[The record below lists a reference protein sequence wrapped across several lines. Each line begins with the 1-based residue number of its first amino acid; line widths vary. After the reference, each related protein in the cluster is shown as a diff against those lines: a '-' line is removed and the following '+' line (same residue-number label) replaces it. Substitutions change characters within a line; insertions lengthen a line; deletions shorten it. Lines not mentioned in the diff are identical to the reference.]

1 MDWLL
6 TGYDYGTNV
15 TIPPWGP
22 PTTRPEEQEA
32 YDEEDIRA
40 LVHMHMMS
48 DEEEQES
55 YEPEQD
61 SWQISH
67 LVSADTFGASHDT
80 GNVWTGRMK
89 IMWQPLAC
97 GLYPG

>member
-1 MDWLL
+1 
-6 TGYDYGTNV
+6 
-15 TIPPWGP
+15 
-22 PTTRPEEQEA
+22 
-32 YDEEDIRA
+32 
-40 LVHMHMMS
+40 MHMMS

-67 LVSADTFGASHDT
+67 LVSADTFGAGCDT

-89 IMWQPLAC
+89 IT
-97 GLYPG
+97 

>member
-1 MDWLL
+1 MSSRSRQAQ
-6 TGYDYGTNV
+6 TQIV

-22 PTTRPEEQEA
+22 PTTRPEEQEG
-32 YDEEDIRA
+32 YDEEE
-40 LVHMHMMS
+40 LLCMQVTS
-48 DEEEQES
+48 DKEEQES

-67 LVSADTFGASHDT
+67 LVTADTFGASHDT

-89 IMWQPLAC
+89 IT
-97 GLYPG
+97 

>member
-1 MDWLL
+1 MQ
-6 TGYDYGTNV
+6 V
-15 TIPPWGP
+15 
-22 PTTRPEEQEA
+22 
-32 YDEEDIRA
+32 
-40 LVHMHMMS
+40 MS

-67 LVSADTFGASHDT
+67 LVTADTFGASHDT

-89 IMWQPLAC
+89 IT
-97 GLYPG
+97 